1 MSRFLL
7 NTALGLVFAIGLGIS
22 GMTSPDKV
30 VAFLDPFSG
39 WDASLGFVML
49 GAIAVHFFGQR
60 WVRQRGM
67 SLFGGLPR
75 LPDRSDFDLRLVGG
89 SALFGVGWGL
99 GGFCPGP
106 GVVASTTLAAE
117 ALVFTGG
124 MLLGMWAVSLF
135 EAQTAGALD
144 GRVPPAEDSLPTA

>member
-1 MSRFLL
+1 MSRFLV
-7 NTALGLVFAIGLGIS
+7 NIALGVVFAIGLGLS

-30 VAFLDPFSG
+30 IAFLDPLSG
-39 WDASLGFVML
+39 WDASLGFVMV
-49 GAIAVHFFGQR
+49 GAIAVHAIGQR

-67 SLFGGLPR
+67 SLFGGAPR
-75 LPDRSDFDLRLVGG
+75 LPDKSDFDLRLVGG
-89 SALFGVGWGL
+89 SVLFGMGWGL

-106 GVVASTTLAAE
+106 GVVASTTLGAE

-124 MLLGMWAVSLF
+124 MLLGFGAVGLLDT
-135 EAQTAGALD
+135 QGTATVG